1 MAFKF
6 QVLFLILISLTNQN
20 LESQSSISGQ
30 LIIDTTIWRPIA
42 YLSLIPD
49 FDKIYTMSKDMIIDK
64 TEIDSNGRFKFQT
77 EYLPKE
83 DNLFR
88 IHIARRSDPP
98 ASLIIGSKDENYIF
112 LLANN
117 RSQIEINDS
126 GNQEFIR
133 DVLIKGYYP
142 NIMIKKI
149 DEIADYLDS
158 TTIEGSPIKIELII
172 SSISEKLRTV
182 ADTCSNSLV
191 SLYALNKSNYEKNYL
206 TNQQFYRNFLS
217 KWKKEKSTYFV
228 AFRKKIPS
236 DNNLRIGLTLL
247 IGALTFIAGFL
258 INLLWFKLFKK
269 NKNLLHDL
277 SVQERKIFA
286 LILDGKSNKEISEI
300 LLIGLSTVKTHVN
313 SIYSKL
319 DINSRKDILNLDID
333 RQDKLIIS

>member
-6 QVLFLILISLTNQN
+6 QVLFLILINLTNQN
-20 LESQSSISGQ
+20 LISQSSISGQ

-49 FDKIYTMSKDMIIDK
+49 FDKINTMSKDMIIDK
-64 TEIDSNGRFKFQT
+64 TEIDFNGCFKFRT

-112 LLANN
+112 LIANN
-117 RSQIEINDS
+117 RSQIEITDS
-126 GNQEFIR
+126 SNQEFIK
-133 DVLIKGYYP
+133 DVLIKGYFP
-142 NIMIKKI
+142 NTIIRQI
-149 DEIADYLDS
+149 DEISNYLDS
-158 TTIEGSPIKIELII
+158 TTFDGSPIKIELIK
-172 SSISEKLRTV
+172 SAISEKLRAI

-191 SLYALNKSNYEKNYL
+191 SLYALNRSNYENNYV
-206 TNQQFYRNFLS
+206 TNQQFYKNFFS
-217 KWKKEKSTYFV
+217 KWKKDNSSYFV

-236 DNNLRIGLTLL
+236 TNNLKISLIIL
-247 IGALTFIAGFL
+247 IGSLTFFAGFL
-258 INLLWFKLFKK
+258 ICILWFKLFKK

-286 LILDGKSNKEISEI
+286 LILEGKSNKEMSEI
-300 LLIGLSTVKTHVN
+300 LMIGISTVKTHLN

-319 DINSRKDILNLDID
+319 DIKSRKDILNLDM
-333 RQDKLIIS
+333 DKKD

>member
-1 MAFKF
+1 MLYKF
-6 QVLFLILISLTNQN
+6 NVIIVLLISLIN
-20 LESQSSISGQ
+20 LDLKSQSSISGQ
-30 LIIDTTIWRPIA
+30 LIIDTTIWRPVA

-49 FDKIYTMSKDMIIDK
+49 FDKVNTMSNDMIIDK
-64 TEIDSNGRFKFQT
+64 TEIDSNGRFKFRT
-77 EYLPKE
+77 EYLPEE

-98 ASLIIGSKDENYIF
+98 ASLIIGSIDENYKFVI
-112 LLANN
+112 ANN
-117 RSQIEINDS
+117 RSQIVINDS
-126 GNQEFIR
+126 SNQEFIR

-142 NIMIKKI
+142 NIMIKQI
-149 DEIADYLDS
+149 DEIANYLDS
-158 TTIEGSPIKIELII
+158 TTIDGSPIKIELIK
-172 SSISEKLRTV
+172 SAISEKLRAI
-182 ADTCSNSLV
+182 ADTCSNPLV

-228 AFRKKIPS
+228 AFRKKFPS
-236 DNNLRIGLTLL
+236 TNNLKISLSIL

-258 INLLWFKLFKK
+258 ICLVWFKLFKK

-286 LILDGKSNKEISEI
+286 LILEGKSNKEMSEI
-300 LLIGLSTVKTHVN
+300 LMIGISTVKTHLN

-319 DINSRKDILNLDID
+319 DINSRKDILNLDM
-333 RQDKLIIS
+333 DKRDNLTKS